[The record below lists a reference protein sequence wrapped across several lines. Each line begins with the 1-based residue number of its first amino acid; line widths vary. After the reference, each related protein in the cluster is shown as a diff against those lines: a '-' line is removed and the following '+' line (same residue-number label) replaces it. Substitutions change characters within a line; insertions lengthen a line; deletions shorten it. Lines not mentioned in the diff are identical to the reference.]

1 MSQSTASEEAN
12 GDPASGAGDYDVGYA
27 KPPKEHQFKAGNKLG
42 KGRQKGAKGLK
53 TIVKEAMSQ
62 KVPAKLGGKAV
73 KLSKLELTVHQIAT
87 KSSQGDL
94 KAADKALALY
104 ERYGPQD
111 EPDGP
116 EPEKVRRD
124 LAALRDYLAMMDR
137 ISPPDDEEEDDD
149 G

>member
-27 KPPKEHQFKAGNKLG
+27 KPPKEHQFKKGNKLG

-53 TIVKEAMSQ
+53 TIVNEAMGQ
-62 KVPAKLGGKAV
+62 KVTVKLGGKTV
-73 KLSKLELTVHQIAT
+73 KFSKLELTVHQIIT

-111 EPDGP
+111 DADGP

-124 LAALRDYLAMMDR
+124 LEALRGHLAMFDK
-137 ISPPDDEEEDDD
+137 INPKPDGVD
-149 G
+149 GNG

>member
-1 MSQSTASEEAN
+1 M
-12 GDPASGAGDYDVGYA
+12 GYA

-53 TIVKEAMSQ
+53 TIVKEAMGQ
-62 KVPAKLGGKAV
+62 KVPAKLGGKTF

-94 KAADKALALY
+94 KAAAKALALY

-124 LAALRDYLAMMDR
+124 LEALRGYLAMHDLLN
-137 ISPPDDEEEDDD
+137 PKPD
-149 G
+149 